1 MRDSN
6 YYSSASI
13 STYIHW
19 VLKDKLKL
27 TDKEAKH
34 YSYLVRSLT
43 NVEFVWRHPM
53 DENRAIDGLDLRS
66 DFEYET
72 GEYLDN
78 SSGLMAHCTFFEML
92 AALAIRCENQLMRNL
107 SIGDRTSK
115 WFFEFLDNLGLL
127 NDKLSTDDIKG
138 ILEDFMDGD
147 LDMFPLKNKGIVQ
160 KNEQIWKQLSAYIN
174 ENYIDEGAKMEL
186 FD

>member
-1 MRDSN
+1 MSD
-6 YYSSASI
+6 
-13 STYIHW
+13 YIHW
-19 VLKDKLKL
+19 VSKDKLGL
-27 TDKEAKH
+27 SDKETHK
-34 YSYLVRSLT
+34 YQYLVSTLT
-43 NVEFVWRHPM
+43 NVEFIWRHPM

-78 SSGLMAHCTFFEML
+78 SSGLMPHCTFFEML

-107 SIGDRTSK
+107 SVGDRTSK

-127 NDKLSTDDIKG
+127 DEKLTTDEIISIVEK
-138 ILEDFMDGD
+138 FMDGK
-147 LDMFPLKNKGIVQ
+147 LDMFPLQSKGIIQ

-174 ENYIDEGAKMEL
+174 ENYFDDGAKMEL
-186 FD
+186 FSN